1 MMGISTRSSGPTC
14 QPSRSLVE
22 IHGERQALTLVIA
35 GFVQTLEL
43 EESQRDAEE
52 LGGVMGPGRGK
63 VIATK
68 GSAQKGWQ

>member
-1 MMGISTRSSGPTC
+1 MT
-14 QPSRSLVE
+14 
-22 IHGERQALTLVIA
+22 
-35 GFVQTLEL
+35 VQTMEL
-43 EESQRDAEE
+43 EEAQRDQEE

>member
-1 MMGISTRSSGPTC
+1 MW
-14 QPSRSLVE
+14 
-22 IHGERQALTLVIA
+22 A
-35 GFVQTLEL
+35 VQTLEL

-63 VIATK
+63 VIAAK